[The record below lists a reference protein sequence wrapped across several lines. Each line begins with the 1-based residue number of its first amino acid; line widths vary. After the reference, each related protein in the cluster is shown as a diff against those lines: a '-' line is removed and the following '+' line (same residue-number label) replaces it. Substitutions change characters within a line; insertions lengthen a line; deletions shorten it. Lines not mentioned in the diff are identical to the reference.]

1 MHEANLDRAAH
12 AAVGLKGGGGSAGS
26 LASSAGQTPTPMAET
41 PSDAASDK
49 DGESPVEAV
58 RAPKAA
64 SLASAGRAASQQS
77 RKVVPPLPPP
87 PPLVLSGHTASLTPY

>member
-77 RKVVPPLPPP
+77 RKVVPPPP
-87 PPLVLSGHTASLTPY
+87 SY